1 VPALILF
8 VGAAFLPDSPAS
20 LAARGQPERAR
31 AVLAR
36 VRGRRAD
43 TSAEWADIA
52 AARDFALQARP
63 RSVGPQG
70 AAGRALRCQGQ
81 PGAARVTRGRAHAD

>member
-36 VRGRRAD
+36 VRGRHAD
-43 TSAEWADIA
+43 TSKEWADIA

-63 RSVGPQG
+63 RGAGTEGVPSVL
-70 AAGRALRCQGQ
+70 AEI
-81 PGAARVTRGRAHAD
+81 T